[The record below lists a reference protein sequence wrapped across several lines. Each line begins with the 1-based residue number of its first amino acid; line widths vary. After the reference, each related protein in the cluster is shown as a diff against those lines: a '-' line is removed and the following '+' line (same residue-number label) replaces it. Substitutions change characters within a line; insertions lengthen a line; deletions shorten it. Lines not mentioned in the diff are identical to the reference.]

1 MFTGIVETT
10 AKIVHKTDHGLTIE
24 RPELFDDIHIGA
36 SISVGGICL
45 SVVEF
50 DDTSMRF
57 DVVPETFAKTNL
69 GGLMT
74 GDYVN
79 LERALKAS
87 GRFEGHVV
95 QGHIEGTAD
104 VADIRKKNTGA
115 ELLLSIPDELM
126 AFVIPKG
133 SIAVD
138 GVSLTIAS
146 TEGNGCTIALIP
158 HTLERT
164 TLGDLQQ
171 GDRVNIETDV
181 LGRTILTYLS
191 RRP

>member
-10 AKIVHKTDHGLTIE
+10 AKILTKSDSGLIVE
-24 RPELFDDIHIGA
+24 RPAMFDDIAIGS

-79 LERALKAS
+79 LERALRAD

-104 VADIRKKNTGA
+104 VAEIRKQKTGA
-115 ELLLSIPDELM
+115 ELLLSIPEDIM

-138 GVSLTIAS
+138 GVSLTVAS
-146 TEGNGCTIALIP
+146 VEGNGCTIALIP

-171 GDRVNIETDV
+171 GDRVNIETDI
-181 LGRTILTYLS
+181 LGRTILTHLS